1 MMQTAPAIG
10 FGLSRLPHLD
20 DGSIDMEKL
29 TRLVDHYMASG
40 YHNFETAYIYETG
53 NSERAFRQVV
63 SSRYPRESFW
73 LTDKFPLQLHTGPE
87 KWDELFQTS
96 LERTGLEY
104 IDLYYLHAMDRA
116 LWNEYEPKGIWDFMK
131 RLKAEGKVR
140 YIGFSSH
147 DKADLIDEILTKH
160 PEIDYVQIQLNWRD
174 WENEDVQA
182 RKCYEVIRKHG
193 KLLTVMEPLRGGNL
207 GAVNPDL
214 CKVLTDAR
222 PGESIASW
230 GLRFA
235 GSWEGVQVVH
245 SGMNDMFQLEDN
257 LKTFRNWEP
266 MTEGEKEILA
276 NLVAELEKVPAVP
289 CTACGY
295 CVDGC
300 PVRIN
305 IPRIIKLYNEYLV
318 YKDLARA
325 RRAYPF
331 ECEALKGRGLP
342 PECIACGRCEE
353 ICTQRVSVIQVLK
366 EIHKTL
372 STPGMD
378 MRVHP

>member
-1 MMQTAPAIG
+1 MSNAPAIG
-10 FGLSRLPHLD
+10 FGLSRLPHRE
-20 DGSIDMEKL
+20 DGSIDMDKL
-29 TRLVDHYMASG
+29 TTLVDYYMQSG
-40 YHNFETAYIYETG
+40 YHNFETAYIYEKG
-53 NSERAFRQVV
+53 KSELAFKEAV
-63 SSRYPRESFW
+63 SGRYPRESFW
-73 LTDKFPLQLHTGPE
+73 LTDKFPLQIHKGPD
-87 KWDELFQTS
+87 KWDEIFQTS
-96 LERTGLEY
+96 LDRTGLEY
-104 IDLYYLHAMDRA
+104 IDLYYLHAMDRS
-116 LWNEYEPKGIWDFMK
+116 LMNEYEPKGIWDFMK
-131 RLKAEGKVR
+131 KLKDQGKVK

-160 PEIDYVQIQLNWRD
+160 PEVDYVQIQLNWRD

-182 RKCYEVIRKHG
+182 RKCYEAIRKHG

-207 GAVNPDL
+207 GAVNPEL
-214 CKVLTDAR
+214 CKPLTDQR
-222 PGESIASW
+222 PGQSIASW

-235 GSWEGVQVVH
+235 GSWDGVKVVH

-257 LKTFRNWEP
+257 LKTFQNWEP
-266 MTEGEKEILA
+266 MDDREKKLLA
-276 NLVAELEKVPAVP
+276 DLVIELEKVPAVA

-300 PVRIN
+300 PVKIN

-342 PECIACGRCEE
+342 NECIACGQCET
-353 ICTQRVSVIQVLK
+353 ICTQHLPIIQVLK
-366 EIHKTL
+366 DIHETL
-372 STPGMD
+372 STPGVD

>member
-1 MMQTAPAIG
+1 MSSPAIG
-10 FGLSRLPHLD
+10 FGLSRLPHLE
-20 DGSIDMEKL
+20 DGSIDIEKL
-29 TRLVDHYMASG
+29 ITLVDRYMESG
-40 YHNFETAYIYETG
+40 YHNFETAYIYEKG
-53 NSERAFRQVV
+53 KSEMAFKEAV

-73 LTDKFPLQLHTGPE
+73 LTDKFPLQIHKGPE
-87 KWDELFQTS
+87 KWDEIFQTS
-96 LERTGLEY
+96 LKRTGLEY
-104 IDLYYLHAMDRA
+104 IDLYYLHAMDRS
-116 LWNEYEPKGIWDFMK
+116 LMNEYEPKGIWEFMK
-131 RLKAEGKVR
+131 KLKAEGKVR

-182 RKCYEVIRKHG
+182 RKCYEAIRKHG

-207 GAVNPDL
+207 GAVNPEL
-214 CKVLTDAR
+214 CKVLTDER
-222 PGESIASW
+222 PNQSIASW

-235 GSWEGVQVVH
+235 GSWDGVKVVH

-257 LKTFRNWEP
+257 LKTFQNWEP
-266 MTEGEKEILA
+266 MDAREKKVLA
-276 NLVAELEKVPAVP
+276 DLVEELEKVPAVP

-342 PECIACGRCEE
+342 YECIECGQCEN
-353 ICTQRVSVIQVLK
+353 ICTQHVEIIQVLK
-366 EIHKTL
+366 DIHKTL
-372 STPGMD
+372 STPGVD

>member
-1 MMQTAPAIG
+1 MSSPAIG
-10 FGLSRLPHLD
+10 FGLSRLPHLE
-20 DGSIDMEKL
+20 DGSIDIEKL
-29 TRLVDHYMASG
+29 ITLVDRYMESG
-40 YHNFETAYIYETG
+40 YHNFETAYIYEKG
-53 NSERAFRQVV
+53 KSEMAFKEAV

-73 LTDKFPLQLHTGPE
+73 LTDKFPLQIHKGPE
-87 KWDELFQTS
+87 KWDEIFQTS
-96 LERTGLEY
+96 LKRTGLEY
-104 IDLYYLHAMDRA
+104 IDLYYLHAMDRS
-116 LWNEYEPKGIWDFMK
+116 LMNEYEPKGIWEFMK
-131 RLKAEGKVR
+131 KLKAEGKVR

-182 RKCYEVIRKHG
+182 RKCYEAIRKHG

-207 GAVNPDL
+207 GAVNPEL
-214 CKVLTDAR
+214 CKVLTDER
-222 PGESIASW
+222 PNQSIASW

-235 GSWEGVQVVH
+235 GSWDGVKVVH
-245 SGMNDMFQLEDN
+245 SGMNDMLQLEDN
-257 LKTFRNWEP
+257 LKTFQNWEP
-266 MTEGEKEILA
+266 MDAREKKVLA
-276 NLVAELEKVPAVP
+276 DLVEELEKVPAVP

-342 PECIACGRCEE
+342 YECIECGQCEN
-353 ICTQRVSVIQVLK
+353 ICTQHVEIIQVLK
-366 EIHKTL
+366 DIHKTL
-372 STPGMD
+372 STPGVD

>member
-1 MMQTAPAIG
+1 MKTAPAIG
-10 FGLSRLPHLD
+10 FGLSRLPHLEN
-20 DGSIDMEKL
+20 GSIDMEKL
-29 TRLVDHYMASG
+29 TALVDHYMASG
-40 YHNFETAYIYETG
+40 YHNFETAYIYEKG
-53 NSERAFRQVV
+53 KSELAFKAAV

-73 LTDKFPLQLHTGPE
+73 LTDKFPLQLHKGPD
-87 KWDELFQTS
+87 KWDEIFQTS

-104 IDLYYLHAMDRA
+104 IDLYYLHAMDRS
-116 LWNEYEPKGIWDFMK
+116 LMEEYEPKGIWEFMK
-131 RLKAEGKVR
+131 KLKEEGRVR

-147 DKADLIDEILTKH
+147 DKADLIDEILTRH

-193 KLLTVMEPLRGGNL
+193 KKLTVMEPLRGGNL
-207 GAVNPDL
+207 GSVNPEL
-214 CKVLTDAR
+214 CKVLTDER
-222 PGESIASW
+222 PGQSIASW

-235 GSWEGVQVVH
+235 GSWDGVQVVH

-266 MTEGEKEILA
+266 MNGREKKLLA
-276 NLVAELEKVPAVP
+276 DLVTELEKVPAVP

-318 YKDLARA
+318 YRDLPRA

-331 ECEALKGRGLP
+331 ECEALKGRGCP
-342 PECIACGRCEE
+342 
-353 ICTQRVSVIQVLK
+353 VSALNAGSVK
-366 EIHKTL
+366 E
-372 STPGMD
+372 SVPSM
-378 MRVHP
+378 

>member
-1 MMQTAPAIG
+1 MSSPAIG
-10 FGLSRLPHLD
+10 FGLSRLPHLE
-20 DGSIDMEKL
+20 DGSIDIEKL
-29 TRLVDHYMASG
+29 ITLVDRYMESG
-40 YHNFETAYIYETG
+40 YHNFETAYIYEKG
-53 NSERAFRQVV
+53 KSEMAFKEAV

-73 LTDKFPLQLHTGPE
+73 LTDKFPLQIHKGPE
-87 KWDELFQTS
+87 KWDEIFQTS
-96 LERTGLEY
+96 LKRTGLEY
-104 IDLYYLHAMDRA
+104 IDLYYLHAMDRS
-116 LWNEYEPKGIWDFMK
+116 LMNEYEPKGIWEFMK
-131 RLKAEGKVR
+131 KLKAEGKVR

-182 RKCYEVIRKHG
+182 RKCYEAIRKHG

-207 GAVNPDL
+207 GAVNPEL
-214 CKVLTDAR
+214 CKVLTDER
-222 PGESIASW
+222 PNQSIASW

-235 GSWEGVQVVH
+235 GSWDGVKVVH

-257 LKTFRNWEP
+257 LKTFQNWEP
-266 MTEGEKEILA
+266 MDAREKKILA
-276 NLVAELEKVPAVP
+276 DLVTELEKVPAVP

-342 PECIACGRCEE
+342 YECIECGQCEN
-353 ICTQRVSVIQVLK
+353 ICTQHVEIIQVLK
-366 EIHKTL
+366 DIHKTL
-372 STPGMD
+372 STPGVD

>member
-1 MMQTAPAIG
+1 MSNAPAIG
-10 FGLSRLPHLD
+10 FGLSRLPHLE
-20 DGSIDMEKL
+20 DGSVDMEKL
-29 TRLVDHYMASG
+29 ITLVDRYMASG
-40 YHNFETAYIYETG
+40 YHNFETAFIYEKG
-53 NSERAFRQVV
+53 KSELAFKEAV

-73 LTDKFPLQLHTGPE
+73 LTDKFPLQIHKGPD
-87 KWDELFQTS
+87 KWDELFRTS

-104 IDLYYLHAMDRA
+104 IDLYYLHAMDWGY
-116 LWNEYEPKGIWDFMK
+116 LEEYDSKGIWDFMLK
-131 RLKAEGKVR
+131 LKAEGKVKH
-140 YIGFSSH
+140 IGFSTH
-147 DKADLIDEILTKH
+147 DKADFIDEFLTRH
-160 PEIDYVQIQLNWRD
+160 PEVEYVQIQLNWRD
-174 WENEDVQA
+174 WENVDIQA

-193 KLLTVMEPLRGGNL
+193 KKLTVMEPLRGGNL
-207 GAVNPDL
+207 GAIKPEL
-214 CKVLTDAR
+214 CKMLTDVR
-222 PGESIASW
+222 PDASIASW

-235 GSWEGVQVVH
+235 GSWDGVEVVH

-257 LKTFRNWEP
+257 LKTFENWEY
-266 MTEGEKEILA
+266 MGDEEKALLGK
-276 NLVAELEKVPAVP
+276 LVYELEKTPSVD

-318 YKDLARA
+318 YGDLARA

-342 PECIACGRCEE
+342 NECIECGQCEK
-353 ICTQRVSVIQVLK
+353 ICTQHLNIIQVLK
-366 EIHKTL
+366 DIHETL
-372 STPGMD
+372 ATPGVD

>member
-1 MMQTAPAIG
+1 MKTAPAIG
-10 FGLSRLPHLD
+10 FGLSRLPHLEN
-20 DGSIDMEKL
+20 GSIDMEKL
-29 TRLVDHYMASG
+29 TALVDHYMASG
-40 YHNFETAYIYETG
+40 YHNFETAYIYEKG
-53 NSERAFRQVV
+53 KSELAFKAAV

-73 LTDKFPLQLHTGPE
+73 LTDKFPLQLHKGPD
-87 KWDELFQTS
+87 KWDEIFQTS

-104 IDLYYLHAMDRA
+104 IDLYYLHAMDRS
-116 LWNEYEPKGIWDFMK
+116 LMEEYEPKGIWEFMK
-131 RLKAEGKVR
+131 KLKEEGRVR

-147 DKADLIDEILTKH
+147 DKADLIDEILTRH

-193 KLLTVMEPLRGGNL
+193 KKLTVMEPLRGGNL
-207 GAVNPDL
+207 GSVNPEL
-214 CKVLTDAR
+214 CKVLTDER
-222 PGESIASW
+222 PGQSIASW

-235 GSWEGVQVVH
+235 GSWDGVQVVH

-266 MTEGEKEILA
+266 MNGREKKLLA
-276 NLVAELEKVPAVP
+276 DLVTELEKVPAVP

-318 YKDLARA
+318 YRDLPRA

-342 PECIACGRCEE
+342 SECIECGQCER
-353 ICTQRVSVIQVLK
+353 ICTQHVDVIRVLK
-366 EIHKTL
+366 DIHAAL